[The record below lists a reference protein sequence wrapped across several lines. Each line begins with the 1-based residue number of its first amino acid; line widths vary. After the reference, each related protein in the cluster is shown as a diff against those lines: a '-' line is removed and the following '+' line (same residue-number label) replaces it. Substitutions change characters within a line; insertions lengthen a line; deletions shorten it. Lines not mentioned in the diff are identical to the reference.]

1 MKDKPMKQ
9 KTVSFLSRNVIVLSI
24 VSFFTDIATE
34 MLYPIMPLYLSD
46 IGYGIILIGLIEGIT
61 QLVAGAIKLMSGIYS
76 DRLQRRKGL
85 VNLGYNIS
93 AVAKPLMA
101 LFPTYW
107 AIFGFRLL
115 DRFGKGVRNAP
126 RDALLADV
134 STPVNR
140 GRVFGFHRAAD
151 TLGATLG
158 PLITLAIL
166 YFYSEN
172 IPLIIALTAIPGA
185 AAMIAGWFIKESRK
199 KSELPTAE
207 TGGIKG
213 VARRLIAHY
222 KGASAEYRRV
232 LYLLTGLTLIKS
244 TDIYL
249 LLRARELGLSDLL
262 IISAYV
268 VYNLTGTLIIYY
280 LGSLS
285 DRIGFAKTFAV
296 GALALGAAYML
307 LSQNELPLLLVFA
320 AFMIYAVFQSIF
332 EGLTS
337 AWMSLHVA
345 QEERAT
351 GLGVMMAFQAV
362 ATLAGTL
369 IIGLAWSGF
378 GAKLVFALAGLLAVA
393 LAAYLFF
400 SQHRDYNSQTDFGRT
415 PYVVDIKQLT
425 VDNSTFRTA
434 IWTGQQLQVTIMS
447 IPVGGEV
454 GLEVHKHIDQFL
466 RIEEGEA
473 LVQMG
478 PREDELTFEQSA
490 STDFAIMVPSGMF
503 HNVINTGAH
512 PLKIYSIYAPSEHP
526 YGTVH
531 KTSDAADRA
540 ELKELLEEDS

>member
-1 MKDKPMKQ
+1 MNSNSKR

-46 IGYGIILIGLIEGIT
+46 IGYGVILIGLIEGIT
-61 QLVAGAIKLMSGIYS
+61 QLVAGVIKLASGIYS
-76 DRLQRRKGL
+76 DHLQKRKGL
-85 VNLGYNIS
+85 VNIGYSIS
-93 AVAKPLMA
+93 ALAKPLMG

-115 DRFGKGVRNAP
+115 DRFGKGVRHAP

-140 GRVFGFHRAAD
+140 GRVFGFHRTAD

-158 PLITLAIL
+158 PLITLAIMY
-166 YFYSEN
+166 YFSEN
-172 IPLIIALTAIPGA
+172 IPLIIGLTAIPGICA
-185 AAMIAGWFIKESRK
+185 VVAGWFIKESK
-199 KSELPTAE
+199 KKAELPTAE
-207 TGGIKG
+207 KGGIKG
-213 VARRLIAHY
+213 LYRRMKTHY
-222 KGASAEYRRV
+222 RTASADYKRV
-232 LYLLTGLTLIKS
+232 LFLISVITLIKS

-249 LLRARELGLSDLL
+249 LLRARELGLSDLM

-268 VYNLTGTLIIYY
+268 AYNLTGTFIIYY

-296 GALALGAAYML
+296 GALSLGATYML

-320 AFMIYAVFQSIF
+320 AFIIYAVFQSVY

-337 AWMSLHVA
+337 AWMSLHIK
-345 QEERAT
+345 QKDRAA
-351 GLGVMMAFQAV
+351 GLGVMMAFQSV
-362 ATLAGTL
+362 ATLIGTL
-369 IIGLAWSGF
+369 VIGLTWVGF
-378 GAKLVFALAGLLAVA
+378 GAKIVFAITGLLAVG

-400 SQHRDYNSQTDFGRT
+400 TQQRDYDSKTDFGRK
-415 PYVVDIKQLT
+415 PYVEDIKKLT
-425 VDNSTFRTA
+425 VENENFRTA
-434 IWTGQQLQVTIMS
+434 IWTGPQLQVTVMS
-447 IPVGGEV
+447 IPPGGEV
-454 GLEVHKHIDQFL
+454 GLEVHKNIDQFL
-466 RIEEGEA
+466 RIEDGDA

-478 PREDELTFEQSA
+478 PREDDLSFEQKA
-490 STDFAIMVPSGMF
+490 TTDSAIMVPAGMF
-503 HNVINTGAH
+503 HNVINTGEK

-531 KTSDAADRA
+531 KTADEADRE
-540 ELKELLEEDS
+540 ELAELLEDD

>member
-1 MKDKPMKQ
+1 MNTTVKR
-9 KTVSFLSRNVIVLSI
+9 KTASFLSRNLVILSI

-46 IGYGIILIGLIEGIT
+46 IGYGVILIGLIEGIT
-61 QLVAGAIKLMSGIYS
+61 QLAAGVIKLLSGIYS

-93 AVAKPLMA
+93 ALAKPLMA

-115 DRFGKGVRNAP
+115 DRFGKGIRSAP

-134 STPVNR
+134 STPASR

-172 IPLIIALTAIPGA
+172 IPLIIGLTVIPGV
-185 AAMIAGWFIKESRK
+185 AAMIAGWFILEPKRK
-199 KSELPTAE
+199 TELPTGE
-207 TGGIKG
+207 KGGLKQ
-213 VARRLIAHY
+213 VYRRLKTYYQSAPAHY
-222 KGASAEYRRV
+222 KRV
-232 LYLLTGLTLIKS
+232 LYLIAVITLIKS

-268 VYNLTGTLIIYY
+268 AYNLTGTLLIYY

-296 GALALGAAYML
+296 GGLALGATYML

-320 AFMIYAVFQSIF
+320 AFMIYAVFQSIY
-332 EGLTS
+332 EGLAS
-337 AWMSLHVA
+337 AWMSLHIK
-345 QEERAT
+345 QEDRAT
-351 GLGVMMAFQAV
+351 GLGVMMGFQAV
-362 ATLAGTL
+362 ATLLGTL
-369 IIGLAWSGF
+369 AIGLAWSEF
-378 GAKLVFALAGLLAVA
+378 GAKLVFALTGLLAVG
-393 LAAYLFF
+393 LAIYLFF
-400 SQHRDYNSQTDFGRT
+400 TEQRDYDSSTDFGRK
-415 PYVVDIKQLT
+415 PYVVDIKKLT
-425 VDNSTFRTA
+425 MDNENFRMA
-434 IWTGQQLQVTIMS
+434 IWTGQQLQVTVMS
-447 IPVGGEV
+447 VPVGGEV
-454 GLEVHKHIDQFL
+454 GLEVHKQIDQFL
-466 RIEEGEA
+466 RIEEGEG

-478 PREDELTFEQSA
+478 PDENDLPFRQEA
-490 STDFAIMVPSGMF
+490 STDSAIMVPAGMY
-503 HNVINTGAH
+503 HNIINTGRK
-512 PLKIYSIYAPSEHP
+512 PLKIYSIYAPAEHP

-531 KTSDAADRA
+531 KTADQADREELA
-540 ELKELLEEDS
+540 ELLNDDD

>member
-1 MKDKPMKQ
+1 MNTNNKR

-61 QLVAGAIKLMSGIYS
+61 QLVAGVIKLASGVYS
-76 DRLQRRKGL
+76 DHLQQRKRL
-85 VNLGYNIS
+85 VNIGYSIS
-93 AVAKPLMA
+93 ALAKPMMG

-158 PLITLAIL
+158 PLITLAIM

-172 IPLIIALTAIPGA
+172 IPFIIGLTVIPGIGA
-185 AAMIAGWFIKESRK
+185 VVAGWFIKESK
-199 KSELPTAE
+199 KKTDLPTAE
-207 TGGIKG
+207 KGGIKG
-213 VARRLIAHY
+213 LYRRLTTHY
-222 KGASAEYRRV
+222 RAASPDYKRV
-232 LYLLTGLTLIKS
+232 LYLITVITLIKS

-262 IISAYV
+262 IISAYIA
-268 VYNLTGTLIIYY
+268 YNLTGTLIIYY

-285 DRIGFAKTFAV
+285 DRIGFAKTFAI
-296 GALALGAAYML
+296 GALSLGATYML

-320 AFMIYAVFQSIF
+320 AFIIYAVFQSVY

-337 AWMSLHVA
+337 AWMSLHIK
-345 QEERAT
+345 QEERAS

-362 ATLAGTL
+362 ATLIGTL
-369 IIGLAWSGF
+369 VIGLTWTGF
-378 GAKLVFALAGLLAVA
+378 GAKIVFAITGLLAVG

-400 SQHRDYNSQTDFGRT
+400 TQQRDYNSKTDFGRK
-415 PYVVDIKQLT
+415 PYVEDIKKLT
-425 VDNSTFRTA
+425 IENENFRTA
-434 IWTGQQLQVTIMS
+434 IWTGQQLQVTVMS

-454 GLEVHKHIDQFL
+454 GLEVHKNIDQFL
-466 RIEEGEA
+466 RIEDGDG

-478 PREDELTFEQSA
+478 PREDDLSFEQQA
-490 STDFAIMVPSGMF
+490 HTDSAIMVPAGMF
-503 HNVINTGAH
+503 HNIINTGSK

-531 KTSDAADRA
+531 KTADEADRE
-540 ELKELLEEDS
+540 ELAELLEDD

>member
-1 MKDKPMKQ
+1 MNTTTKR

-61 QLVAGAIKLMSGIYS
+61 QLVAGVIKLASGVYS
-76 DRLQRRKGL
+76 DHLQRRKGL
-85 VNLGYNIS
+85 VNIGYSIS
-93 AVAKPLMA
+93 ALAKPLMG
-101 LFPTYW
+101 LFPIYW

-158 PLITLAIL
+158 PLITLVIMYL
-166 YFYSEN
+166 YSEN
-172 IPLIIALTAIPGA
+172 IPLIIGLTVIPGIGA
-185 AAMIAGWFIKESRK
+185 IIAGWFIQESK
-199 KSELPTAE
+199 KKTELPTAE
-207 TGGIKG
+207 KDGIKG
-213 VARRLIAHY
+213 LYRRLKTHY
-222 KGASAEYRRV
+222 RTASPNYKRV
-232 LYLLTGLTLIKS
+232 LYLITVITLIKS

-268 VYNLTGTLIIYY
+268 AYNLTGTFIIYY

-285 DRIGFAKTFAV
+285 DRIGFAKTFAI
-296 GALALGAAYML
+296 GALSLGATYML

-320 AFMIYAVFQSIF
+320 AFIIYAVFQSVY

-337 AWMSLHVA
+337 AWMSLHIK
-345 QEERAT
+345 QEDRAT
-351 GLGVMMAFQAV
+351 GFGVMMAFQAV
-362 ATLAGTL
+362 AALIGTL
-369 IIGLAWSGF
+369 MIGFAWVGF
-378 GAKLVFALAGLLAVA
+378 GAKIVFAITGLLAVG

-400 SQHRDYNSQTDFGRT
+400 TQQRDYDSKTDYGRK
-415 PYVVDIKQLT
+415 PYVADIKKLT
-425 VDNSTFRTA
+425 LENDNFRTA
-434 IWTGQQLQVTIMS
+434 IWTGQQLQVTVMS

-454 GLEVHKHIDQFL
+454 GLEVHRNIDQFL
-466 RIEEGEA
+466 RIEDGDA

-478 PREDELTFEQSA
+478 PREDDLSFEQRA
-490 STDFAIMVPSGMF
+490 QTDSAIMVPAGMF
-503 HNVINTGAH
+503 HNVINTGTK

-526 YGTVH
+526 YGTIH
-531 KTSDAADRA
+531 LTADEADRE
-540 ELKELLEEDS
+540 ELAELLEDD

>member
-1 MKDKPMKQ
+1 MNTNTKR

-61 QLVAGAIKLMSGIYS
+61 QLAAGVIKLASGVYS
-76 DRLQRRKGL
+76 DHLQQRKGL
-85 VNLGYNIS
+85 VNIGYSIS
-93 AVAKPLMA
+93 ALAKPLMA
-101 LFPTYW
+101 LYPTYW

-140 GRVFGFHRAAD
+140 GRIFGFHRAAD

-158 PLITLAIL
+158 PLITLAIM
-166 YFYSEN
+166 YFYSEH
-172 IPLIIALTAIPGA
+172 IPLVIGLTVIPGFCA
-185 AAMIAGWFIKESRK
+185 VVAGWFIKESK
-199 KSELPTAE
+199 KKTDLPTAE
-207 TGGIKG
+207 KGGIKG
-213 VARRLIAHY
+213 LYRRLTTHY
-222 KGASAEYRRV
+222 RAASSAYKRV
-232 LYLLTGLTLIKS
+232 LYLITVITLIKS

-268 VYNLTGTLIIYY
+268 AYNLTGTLIIYY

-296 GALALGAAYML
+296 GALSLGATYML

-320 AFMIYAVFQSIF
+320 SFIIYAVFQSIY

-337 AWMSLHVA
+337 AWMSLHIK
-345 QEERAT
+345 QEERAS
-351 GLGVMMAFQAV
+351 GLGLMMAFQAV
-362 ATLAGTL
+362 ATLIGTL
-369 IIGLAWSGF
+369 VIGLTWTGF
-378 GAKLVFALAGLLAVA
+378 GAKIVFAITGLLAVG

-400 SQHRDYNSQTDFGRT
+400 IQQRDYNSKTDFGRK
-415 PYVVDIKQLT
+415 PYVEDIKKLT
-425 VDNSTFRTA
+425 VENENFRTA
-434 IWTGQQLQVTIMS
+434 IWTGRQLQVTVMS

-454 GLEVHKHIDQFL
+454 GLEVHKNIDQFL
-466 RIEEGEA
+466 RIEDGEG

-478 PREDELTFEQSA
+478 PREDDLSFEQQA
-490 STDFAIMVPSGMF
+490 QTDFAIMVPAGMF
-503 HNVINTGAH
+503 HNVINTGSK

-531 KTSDAADRA
+531 MTADEADRE
-540 ELKELLEEDS
+540 ELAELLEDD

>member
-1 MKDKPMKQ
+1 MNINNKR

-61 QLVAGAIKLMSGIYS
+61 QLVAGVIKLASGVYS
-76 DRLQRRKGL
+76 DHLQQRKGL
-85 VNLGYNIS
+85 VNIGYSIS
-93 AVAKPLMA
+93 ALAKPMMG

-158 PLITLAIL
+158 PLITLAIM

-172 IPLIIALTAIPGA
+172 IPLIIGLTVIPGICA
-185 AAMIAGWFIKESRK
+185 VVAGWFIKESK
-199 KSELPTAE
+199 KKTDLPAAE
-207 TGGIKG
+207 KGGIKG
-213 VARRLIAHY
+213 LYRRLTTHY
-222 KGASAEYRRV
+222 RAASPNYKRI
-232 LYLLTGLTLIKS
+232 LYLITLITLIKS

-268 VYNLTGTLIIYY
+268 AYNLTGTLIIYY

-285 DRIGFAKTFAV
+285 DRIGFAKTFAI
-296 GALALGAAYML
+296 GALSLGATYML

-320 AFMIYAVFQSIF
+320 SFIIYAVFQSIY

-337 AWMSLHVA
+337 AWMSLHIK
-345 QEERAT
+345 QEERAS

-362 ATLAGTL
+362 ATLIGTL
-369 IIGLAWSGF
+369 VIGLTWTGF
-378 GAKLVFALAGLLAVA
+378 GAKIVFAITGLQAVG

-400 SQHRDYNSQTDFGRT
+400 TQQRDYNSKTDFGRK
-415 PYVVDIKQLT
+415 PYVEDIKRLT
-425 VDNSTFRTA
+425 IENENFRTA
-434 IWTGQQLQVTIMS
+434 IWTGRQLQVTVMS
-447 IPVGGEV
+447 IQVGGEV
-454 GLEVHKHIDQFL
+454 GLEVHKNIDQFL
-466 RIEEGEA
+466 RIEDGEG

-478 PREDELTFEQSA
+478 PREDDLSFEQQA
-490 STDFAIMVPSGMF
+490 HTDSAIMVPAGMF
-503 HNVINTGAH
+503 HNIINTGSK

-531 KTSDAADRA
+531 KTADDADRE
-540 ELKELLEEDS
+540 ELAELLEDD

>member
-1 MKDKPMKQ
+1 MNTNTKRN
-9 KTVSFLSRNVIVLSI
+9 TVSFLSRNVIVLSI

-61 QLVAGAIKLMSGIYS
+61 QLVAGVIKLASGVYS
-76 DRLQRRKGL
+76 DHLQQRKGL
-85 VNLGYNIS
+85 VNIGYSIS
-93 AVAKPLMA
+93 ALAKPMMG

-158 PLITLAIL
+158 PLITLAIM

-172 IPLIIALTAIPGA
+172 IPFIIGLTVIPGIGA
-185 AAMIAGWFIKESRK
+185 VVAGWFIKESK
-199 KSELPTAE
+199 KKTDLPTAE
-207 TGGIKG
+207 KGGIKG
-213 VARRLIAHY
+213 LYRRLTTHY
-222 KGASAEYRRV
+222 RAASPDYKRV
-232 LYLLTGLTLIKS
+232 LYLITVITLIKS

-268 VYNLTGTLIIYY
+268 AYNLTGTLIIYY

-285 DRIGFAKTFAV
+285 DQIGFAKTFAI
-296 GALALGAAYML
+296 GALSLGATYML

-320 AFMIYAVFQSIF
+320 AFIIYAVFQSVY

-337 AWMSLHVA
+337 AWMSLHIK
-345 QEERAT
+345 QEERAS

-362 ATLAGTL
+362 ATLIGTL
-369 IIGLAWSGF
+369 VIGLTWTGF
-378 GAKLVFALAGLLAVA
+378 GAKIVFAITGLLAVG

-400 SQHRDYNSQTDFGRT
+400 TQQRDYNSKTDFGRK
-415 PYVVDIKQLT
+415 PYVEDIKKLT
-425 VDNSTFRTA
+425 IENENFRTA
-434 IWTGQQLQVTIMS
+434 IWTGQQLQVTVMS

-454 GLEVHKHIDQFL
+454 GLEVHKNIDQFL
-466 RIEEGEA
+466 RIEDGDG

-478 PREDELTFEQSA
+478 PREDDLSFEQQA
-490 STDFAIMVPSGMF
+490 HTDSAIMVPAGMF
-503 HNVINTGAH
+503 HNIINTGSK

-531 KTSDAADRA
+531 KTADEADRE
-540 ELKELLEEDS
+540 ELAELLEDD

>member
-1 MKDKPMKQ
+1 M
-9 KTVSFLSRNVIVLSI
+9 SRNVIILSI

-46 IGYGIILIGLIEGIT
+46 IGYGIILIGLIEGIS
-61 QLVAGAIKLMSGIYS
+61 QLAAGAIKLASGIYS

-85 VNLGYNIS
+85 VNAGYAIS
-93 AVAKPLMA
+93 SLAKPLMA
-101 LFPTYW
+101 VFPTYS

-158 PLITLAIL
+158 PLITLAIM
-166 YFYSEN
+166 YFYSEH
-172 IPLIIALTAIPGA
+172 IPLIIGLTAIPGA
-185 AAMIAGWFIKESRK
+185 CAIVAGWLIKEPKQRT
-199 KSELPTAE
+199 ELPTAE
-207 TGGIKG
+207 KGGIR
-213 VARRLIAHY
+213 ALCRRLTAHY
-222 KGASAEYRRV
+222 RSASPNYKRV
-232 LYLLTGLTLIKS
+232 LLLITVITLIKS

-268 VYNLTGTLIIYY
+268 VYNLTGALIVYY

-296 GALALGAAYML
+296 GALALGATYML
-307 LSQNELPLLLVFA
+307 LSQNELPLLLIFA
-320 AFMIYAVFQSIF
+320 AFVIYAVFQSVY

-337 AWMSLHVA
+337 AWLSLHIK

-351 GLGVMMAFQAV
+351 GLGVMMGFQAV

-369 IIGLAWSGF
+369 VIGFAWTGF
-378 GAKLVFALAGLLAVA
+378 GAKIVFAITGLLAVGVA
-393 LAAYLFF
+393 VYLLMFR
-400 SQHRDYNSQTDFGRT
+400 QRDYVSDTDFGRK
-415 PYVVDIKQLT
+415 PYVTDIKQLT
-425 VDNSTFRTA
+425 IDNETFRTA
-434 IWTGQQLQVTIMS
+434 IWTGGQMQVTVMS
-447 IPVGGEV
+447 IPIGGEV
-454 GLEVHKHIDQFL
+454 GLEVHKNIDQFL

-478 PREDELTFEQSA
+478 PHEDRLTFQQPA
-490 STDFAIMVPSGMF
+490 STDYAIMVPSGMF
-503 HNVINTGAH
+503 HNVINTGAK
-512 PLKIYSIYAPSEHP
+512 PLKIYSIYAPAEHP

-531 KTSDAADRA
+531 RTADEADRA
-540 ELKELLEEDS
+540 ELAEKLEED

>member
-1 MKDKPMKQ
+1 MNTNTKR

-61 QLVAGAIKLMSGIYS
+61 QLVAGVIKLASGVYS
-76 DRLQRRKGL
+76 DHLQQRKGL
-85 VNLGYNIS
+85 VNIGYSIS
-93 AVAKPLMA
+93 ALAKPMMG

-115 DRFGKGVRNAP
+115 DRFGKGIRNAP

-158 PLITLAIL
+158 PLITLAIM

-172 IPLIIALTAIPGA
+172 IPLIIGLTVIPGIGA
-185 AAMIAGWFIKESRK
+185 VVAGWFIKESK
-199 KSELPTAE
+199 KKTDLPTAE
-207 TGGIKG
+207 KGGIKG
-213 VARRLIAHY
+213 LYRRLTTHY
-222 KGASAEYRRV
+222 RAASPAYKRV
-232 LYLLTGLTLIKS
+232 LYLISVITLIKS

-268 VYNLTGTLIIYY
+268 AYNLTGTLIIYY

-285 DRIGFAKTFAV
+285 DRIGFAKTFAI
-296 GALALGAAYML
+296 GALSLGATYML
-307 LSQNELPLLLVFA
+307 LSQSELPLLLVFV
-320 AFMIYAVFQSIF
+320 AFIIYAVFQSIY

-337 AWMSLHVA
+337 AWMSLHIK
-345 QEERAT
+345 QEERAS

-362 ATLAGTL
+362 ATLIGTL
-369 IIGLAWSGF
+369 VIGLTWTGF
-378 GAKLVFALAGLLAVA
+378 GAKIVFAITGLLAVG

-400 SQHRDYNSQTDFGRT
+400 IQQRDYNSKTDFGRK
-415 PYVVDIKQLT
+415 PYVEDIKKLT
-425 VDNSTFRTA
+425 VENDNFRTA
-434 IWTGQQLQVTIMS
+434 IWTGRQLQVTVMS

-454 GLEVHKHIDQFL
+454 GLEVHKNIDQFL
-466 RIEEGEA
+466 RIEDGDG

-478 PREDELTFEQSA
+478 PRENDLSFEQQA
-490 STDFAIMVPSGMF
+490 QTDYAIMVPAGMF
-503 HNVINTGAH
+503 HNVINTGSK

-531 KTSDAADRA
+531 KTADEADRE
-540 ELKELLEEDS
+540 ELAELLEDD

>member
-1 MKDKPMKQ
+1 
-9 KTVSFLSRNVIVLSI
+9 VN
-24 VSFFTDIATE
+24 
-34 MLYPIMPLYLSD
+34 
-46 IGYGIILIGLIEGIT
+46 IGY
-61 QLVAGAIKLMSGIYS
+61 S
-76 DRLQRRKGL
+76 
-85 VNLGYNIS
+85 IS
-93 AVAKPLMA
+93 ALAKPLMG

-115 DRFGKGVRNAP
+115 DRFGKGIRNAP

-158 PLITLAIL
+158 PLITLAIM

-172 IPLIIALTAIPGA
+172 IPLIIGLTVIPGIGA
-185 AAMIAGWFIKESRK
+185 VVAGWFIKESK
-199 KSELPTAE
+199 KKTELPTAE
-207 TGGIKG
+207 KGGIKG
-213 VARRLIAHY
+213 LYRRLITHY
-222 KGASAEYRRV
+222 KAAAPHYKRV
-232 LYLLTGLTLIKS
+232 MYLISVITLIKS

-268 VYNLTGTLIIYY
+268 AYNLTGTLIIYY

-285 DRIGFAKTFAV
+285 DRIGFAKTFAA
-296 GALALGAAYML
+296 GTLSLGATYML

-320 AFMIYAVFQSIF
+320 AFIIYAVFQSIY

-337 AWMSLHVA
+337 AWMSLHIK
-345 QEERAT
+345 QEERAS

-362 ATLAGTL
+362 ATLIGTL
-369 IIGLAWSGF
+369 VIGLTWSAF
-378 GAKLVFALAGLLAVA
+378 GAKIVFAITGLLAVG

-400 SQHRDYNSQTDFGRT
+400 IKQRDYNSMTDFGRK
-415 PYVVDIKQLT
+415 PYVEDIKKLT
-425 VDNSTFRTA
+425 NENENFRTA
-434 IWTGQQLQVTIMS
+434 IWTGKQLQVTVMS

-454 GLEVHKHIDQFL
+454 GLEVHKYIDQFL
-466 RIEEGEA
+466 RIEDGEG

-478 PREDELTFEQSA
+478 PREDDLSFEQQA
-490 STDFAIMVPSGMF
+490 QTDSAIMVPAGMF
-503 HNVINTGAH
+503 HNVINTGGK

-531 KTSDAADRA
+531 KTADEADRE
-540 ELKELLEEDS
+540 ELAELLEDD

>member
-1 MKDKPMKQ
+1 MNINAKR
-9 KTVSFLSRNVIVLSI
+9 KTVSFLSRNLIVLSI

-46 IGYGIILIGLIEGIT
+46 IGYGVILIGLIEGIT
-61 QLVAGAIKLMSGIYS
+61 QLVAGVIKLASGVYS
-76 DRLQRRKGL
+76 DHLQRRKGL
-85 VNLGYNIS
+85 VNTGYSIS
-93 AVAKPLMA
+93 ALAKPLMA
-101 LFPTYW
+101 LFPAYW

-158 PLITLAIL
+158 PLITLAIM

-172 IPLIIALTAIPGA
+172 IALIIGLTVIPGICA
-185 AAMIAGWFIKESRK
+185 VVAGWFIRESK
-199 KSELPTAE
+199 KKTELPTAE
-207 TGGIKG
+207 KGGIKG
-213 VARRLIAHY
+213 
-222 KGASAEYRRV
+222 
-232 LYLLTGLTLIKS
+232 LYLRLKTHYQTASSQYKRILYLISVITLIKS

-268 VYNLTGTLIIYY
+268 AYNLTGTFIIYY

-285 DRIGFAKTFAV
+285 DRIGFAKTFAI
-296 GALALGAAYML
+296 GALALGATYML

-320 AFMIYAVFQSIF
+320 AFVIYAVFQSVY

-337 AWMSLHVA
+337 AWMSLHIK
-345 QEERAT
+345 QKDRAS

-362 ATLAGTL
+362 ATLIGTL
-369 IIGLAWSGF
+369 VIGFAWAGF
-378 GAKLVFALAGLLAVA
+378 GAKIVFAIAGLLAVG

-400 SQHRDYNSQTDFGRT
+400 TRQRDHDSKTDFGRK
-415 PYVVDIKQLT
+415 PYVEDIKKLT
-425 VDNSTFRTA
+425 IDNENFRTA
-434 IWTGQQLQVTIMS
+434 IWSGQQLQVTVMS

-454 GLEVHKHIDQFL
+454 GLEVHRNIDQFL
-466 RIEEGEA
+466 RIEDGDG
-473 LVQMG
+473 LVLMG
-478 PREDELTFEQSA
+478 PREDDLSFEQQA
-490 STDFAIMVPSGMF
+490 HADYAIMVPAGMF
-503 HNVINTGAH
+503 HNVINTGSK
-512 PLKIYSIYAPSEHP
+512 PLKIYSIYAPTEHP

-531 KTSDAADRA
+531 KTADEADRE
-540 ELKELLEEDS
+540 ELAELLEDD

>member
-1 MKDKPMKQ
+1 MNTNNKR

-61 QLVAGAIKLMSGIYS
+61 QLVAGVIKLASGVYS
-76 DRLQRRKGL
+76 DHLQQRKRL
-85 VNLGYNIS
+85 VNIGYSIS
-93 AVAKPLMA
+93 ALAKPMMG

-158 PLITLAIL
+158 PLITLAIM

-172 IPLIIALTAIPGA
+172 IPFIIGLTVIPGIGA
-185 AAMIAGWFIKESRK
+185 VVAGWFIKESK
-199 KSELPTAE
+199 KKTDLPTAE
-207 TGGIKG
+207 KGGIKG
-213 VARRLIAHY
+213 LYRRLTTHY
-222 KGASAEYRRV
+222 RAASPDYKRV
-232 LYLLTGLTLIKS
+232 LYLITVITLIKS

-262 IISAYV
+262 IISAYIA
-268 VYNLTGTLIIYY
+268 YNLTGTLIIYY

-285 DRIGFAKTFAV
+285 DRIGFAKTFAI
-296 GALALGAAYML
+296 GALSLGATYML

-320 AFMIYAVFQSIF
+320 AFIIYAVFQSVY

-337 AWMSLHVA
+337 AWMSLHIK
-345 QEERAT
+345 QEERAS

-362 ATLAGTL
+362 ATLIGTL
-369 IIGLAWSGF
+369 VIGLTWTGF
-378 GAKLVFALAGLLAVA
+378 GAKIVFAITGLLAVG

-400 SQHRDYNSQTDFGRT
+400 TQQRDYNSKTDFGRK
-415 PYVVDIKQLT
+415 PYVEDIKKLT
-425 VDNSTFRTA
+425 IENENFRTA
-434 IWTGQQLQVTIMS
+434 IWTGQQLQVTVMS

-454 GLEVHKHIDQFL
+454 GLEVHKNIDQFL
-466 RIEEGEA
+466 RIEDGDG

-478 PREDELTFEQSA
+478 PREDDLSFEQQA
-490 STDFAIMVPSGMF
+490 HTDSAIMVPAGMF
-503 HNVINTGAH
+503 HNIINTGSK

-531 KTSDAADRA
+531 KTAVEADRE
-540 ELKELLEEDS
+540 ELAELLEDD

>member
-1 MKDKPMKQ
+1 MNTNTKR

-61 QLVAGAIKLMSGIYS
+61 QLVAGVIKLASGVYS
-76 DRLQRRKGL
+76 DHLQQRKGL
-85 VNLGYNIS
+85 VNIGYSIS
-93 AVAKPLMA
+93 ALAKPMMG

-158 PLITLAIL
+158 PLVTLAIM

-172 IPLIIALTAIPGA
+172 IPLIIGLTVIPGICA
-185 AAMIAGWFIKESRK
+185 VVVGWFIKESK
-199 KSELPTAE
+199 KKTDLPTAE
-207 TGGIKG
+207 KGGIKG
-213 VARRLIAHY
+213 LYRRLSTHY
-222 KGASAEYRRV
+222 REASPEYKRI
-232 LYLLTGLTLIKS
+232 LYLITVITLIKS

-268 VYNLTGTLIIYY
+268 AYNLTGTLINYY

-285 DRIGFAKTFAV
+285 DRIGFAKTFAI
-296 GALALGAAYML
+296 GALSLGATYML

-320 AFMIYAVFQSIF
+320 AFIIYAVFQSVY

-337 AWMSLHVA
+337 AWMSLHIK
-345 QEERAT
+345 QKDRAS

-362 ATLAGTL
+362 ATLIGTL
-369 IIGLAWSGF
+369 AIGLTWTVF
-378 GAKLVFALAGLLAVA
+378 GAKIVFAITGLLAVG

-400 SQHRDYNSQTDFGRT
+400 TQQRDYDSKTDFGRK
-415 PYVVDIKQLT
+415 PYVEDIKKLT
-425 VDNSTFRTA
+425 VENENFRTA
-434 IWTGQQLQVTIMS
+434 IWTGRQLQVTVMS

-454 GLEVHKHIDQFL
+454 GLEVHKNIDQFL
-466 RIEEGEA
+466 RIEDGDG

-478 PREDELTFEQSA
+478 PREDDLSFEQQA
-490 STDFAIMVPSGMF
+490 YTDSAIMVPAGMF
-503 HNVINTGAH
+503 HNIINTGSK

-531 KTSDAADRA
+531 KTADEADRE
-540 ELKELLEEDS
+540 ELAELLEDD

>member
-1 MKDKPMKQ
+1 MNSNTKRNA
-9 KTVSFLSRNVIVLSI
+9 VSFLSRNVIVLSI

-61 QLVAGAIKLMSGIYS
+61 QLVAGVIKLASGVYS
-76 DRLQRRKGL
+76 DHLQQRKGL
-85 VNLGYNIS
+85 VNIGYSIS
-93 AVAKPLMA
+93 ALAKPMMG

-158 PLITLAIL
+158 PLITLAIM

-172 IPLIIALTAIPGA
+172 IPLIIGLTVIPGIGA
-185 AAMIAGWFIKESRK
+185 VVAGWFIKESK
-199 KSELPTAE
+199 KKTDLPTAE
-207 TGGIKG
+207 KGGIKG
-213 VARRLIAHY
+213 LYRRLTTHY
-222 KGASAEYRRV
+222 RAASPDYKRV
-232 LYLLTGLTLIKS
+232 LYLITVITLIKS

-268 VYNLTGTLIIYY
+268 AYNLTGTLIIYY

-285 DRIGFAKTFAV
+285 DQIGFAKTFAI
-296 GALALGAAYML
+296 GALSLGATYML

-320 AFMIYAVFQSIF
+320 AFIIYAVFQSVY

-337 AWMSLHVA
+337 AWMSLHIK
-345 QEERAT
+345 QEERAS

-362 ATLAGTL
+362 ATLIGTL
-369 IIGLAWSGF
+369 VIGLTWTGF
-378 GAKLVFALAGLLAVA
+378 GAKIVFAITGLLAVG

-400 SQHRDYNSQTDFGRT
+400 TQQRDYNSKTDFGRK
-415 PYVVDIKQLT
+415 PYVEDIKKLT
-425 VDNSTFRTA
+425 IENENFRTA
-434 IWTGQQLQVTIMS
+434 IWTGQQLQVTVMS

-454 GLEVHKHIDQFL
+454 GLEEHKNIDQFL
-466 RIEEGEA
+466 RIEDGDG

-478 PREDELTFEQSA
+478 PREDDLSFEQQA
-490 STDFAIMVPSGMF
+490 HTDSAIMVPAGMF
-503 HNVINTGAH
+503 HNIINTGSK

-531 KTSDAADRA
+531 KTADEADRE
-540 ELKELLEEDS
+540 ELAELLEDD